1 MRRYK
6 KANPH
11 FFCTQSFEST
21 SLKNRNCVAFL
32 DFLQESALVYALA
45 NLIETKRKIGLHEKK
60 HLKSLRTIFFW
71 KHWLRR
77 TYNCVNI
84 SEIFSISI
92 FLLYEFGRLQNAKF
106 DFQSFKKDSTDP
118 VDIAVCM
125 NILYL

>member
-60 HLKSLRTIFFW
+60 T
-71 KHWLRR
+71 
-77 TYNCVNI
+77 
-84 SEIFSISI
+84 
-92 FLLYEFGRLQNAKF
+92 
-106 DFQSFKKDSTDP
+106 FKKFENHLFFT
-118 VDIAVCM
+118 
-125 NILYL
+125 NIGYDVHITV

>member
-60 HLKSLRTIFFW
+60 HLKSLRTIFF
-71 KHWLRR
+71 LQTLVT
-77 TYNCVNI
+77 TYI
-84 SEIFSISI
+84 
-92 FLLYEFGRLQNAKF
+92 
-106 DFQSFKKDSTDP
+106 
-118 VDIAVCM
+118 
-125 NILYL
+125 